1 MPYRGLTGVAMGA
14 YIYNALC
21 DGLIDSIEDEL
32 VVNVLLVTQ
41 GRSCPSQL
49 KVVIQL
55 CIVTLLSP
63 NVG

>member
-1 MPYRGLTGVAMGA
+1 MGA